1 MDVVV
6 KPCCMAVTDP
16 DRVLVP
22 TLGRPREN
30 EALSYALETFP
41 DAEITLLAV
50 VTPLDAPLSEGGV
63 LERDAE
69 RTAQARASAAELLE
83 SVAESDAAARVGIET
98 AEGRPGTVVPRYA
111 SESGIDHVV
120 MTGSGAGADGFLRRF
135 LGRGID
141 ATVVERTA
149 KPVTVLE

>member
-1 MDVVV
+1 MSSA
-6 KPCCMAVTDP
+6 PEARPMADP

-22 TLGRPREN
+22 TLGRPQED

-41 DAEITLLAV
+41 DADITLLAV

-63 LERDAE
+63 LERDEE
-69 RTAQARASAAELLE
+69 RTTQARASAETLLE
-83 SVAESDAAARVGIET
+83 SVADPDTEDRVRIDL

-111 SESGIDHVV
+111 SEAGIDHVV
-120 MTGSGAGADGFLRRF
+120 MAGDRNRSSGFFRRF

>member
-1 MDVVV
+1 MV
-6 KPCCMAVTDP
+6 DP

-22 TLGRPREN
+22 TLARPRED
-30 EALSYALETFP
+30 EALAYALETFP
-41 DAEITLLAV
+41 DAQITLLAV

-63 LERDAE
+63 LARDDERQ
-69 RTAQARASAAELLE
+69 TQTRASAEAMLE
-83 SVAESDAAARVGIET
+83 SVAEPDAAARVRIET

-111 SESGIDHVV
+111 SESEIDHVV
-120 MTGSGAGADGFLRRF
+120 MAGDRTRSSGFLRRF

-149 KPVTVLE
+149 EPVTVLE

>member
-1 MDVVV
+1 MI
-6 KPCCMAVTDP
+6 DP

-22 TLGRPREN
+22 TLGRPHED

-41 DAEITLLAV
+41 DAELTLLVV

-63 LERDAE
+63 LERDE
-69 RTAQARASAAELLE
+69 QRTTQARASAEELLE
-83 SVAESDAAARVGIET
+83 SVADPDATDRVRIELV
-98 AEGRPGTVVPRYA
+98 EGRPGTVVPRYT

-120 MTGSGAGADGFLRRF
+120 MAGDRTRLNGFIRRF
-135 LGRGID
+135 LGRDI
-141 ATVVERTA
+141 ATTVVERTA

>member
-1 MDVVV
+1 MGLARKALPMV
-6 KPCCMAVTDP
+6 DP

-22 TLGRPREN
+22 TLGRPRED
-30 EALSYALETFP
+30 EALAYALETFP
-41 DAEITLLAV
+41 DAQITLLAV

-63 LERDAE
+63 LERDE
-69 RTAQARASAAELLE
+69 QRTTQARASAASLLE
-83 SVAESDAAARVGIET
+83 SVADPDTEDRVRIDL
-98 AEGRPGTVVPRYA
+98 AEGRPGAVVPRYA

-120 MTGSGAGADGFLRRF
+120 MAGDRTRSSGFLRRF